1 MCLRKIDIIEPVTH
15 TLRHYIESCRCV
27 YFWRSVSVIGQVTH
41 KTNRIIYYILISF
54 NAHLMERE

>member
-1 MCLRKIDIIEPVTH
+1 MCLRKIDIRGPVTH
-15 TLRHYIESCRCV
+15 TLGHYVGSSRCV
-27 YFWRSVSVIGQVTH
+27 YFWKSISVIRQVTH